1 MAFRHIR
8 TIHAHP
14 LPNLADERLGP
25 MIFWFIAIAITAA
38 ACVALVY
45 AGAGRMVNSSPEQR
59 PADTDQFRALLEGI
73 DADLASGKLDEEQ
86 ARAAKGE
93 LAREMIRARKDIRSP
108 VKGELGRMP
117 VIAGSVAVAA
127 IAFGI
132 YGQLGSPDMPANPL
146 AGRQDVA
153 AQSLDLDAAITS
165 IEARLAQTPDDA
177 RGWSVIGPAYMQLGR
192 FGDAANAF
200 RTLMDLTGETPA
212 LLTAFAEARLSDPNT
227 QDTAD
232 AIAAL
237 QKAAQDPTH
246 ARSRLYLAAEA
257 MRLEDYREAE
267 RLWEEAIA
275 LAEGTEPWLPAAR
288 QGLAVAQN
296 DGVDNTLAE
305 QNEMIAAMVGGLS
318 ERLYASGGTIEEWQ
332 QLVQSYI
339 VLQDLEKA
347 QLAYD
352 GAVAAY
358 PLTFDRGELDSL
370 ALGAGLKLNGGT
382 R

>member
-1 MAFRHIR
+1 
-8 TIHAHP
+8 
-14 LPNLADERLGP
+14 

-45 AGAGRMVNSSPEQR
+45 AGAGRMVNSSTAQTPE
-59 PADTDQFRALLEGI
+59 ATDQFRALLDGI

-93 LAREMIRARKDIRSP
+93 LAREMLRARKDTRLRLS
-108 VKGELGRMP
+108 GELGRAP
-117 VIAGSVAVAA
+117 VIVGAVAVAV

-132 YGQLGSPDMPANPL
+132 YGFLGRPDLPANPL
-146 AGRQDVA
+146 ADRQDVA
-153 AQSLDLDAAITS
+153 AQSIDLDAAIAS
-165 IEARLAQTPDDA
+165 IEERLKQTPDDV
-177 RGWSVIGPAYMQLGR
+177 RGWAVIGPAYMQLGR
-192 FGDAANAF
+192 FDDAANAF
-200 RTLMDLTGETPA
+200 RTLMDLSGETPE
-212 LLTAFAEARLSDPNT
+212 LLTAYAEARLSGPT
-227 QDTAD
+227 GAGAED

-237 QKAAQDPTH
+237 QKAAEDPTH

-257 MRLEDYREAE
+257 MRVEDYREAE
-267 RLWEEAIA
+267 RLWSAAIA
-275 LAEGTEPWLPAAR
+275 LAEGTEPWLAAAR
-288 QGLAVAQN
+288 QGLVVAQN
-296 DGVDNTLAE
+296 DGVDNTLE
-305 QNEMIAAMVGGLS
+305 QQNEMIAAMVGGLS

-339 VLQDLEKA
+339 VLDDLDNA
-347 QLAYD
+347 QRAYD
-352 GAVAAY
+352 AAVVAY

>member
-8 TIHAHP
+8 TIHANP
-14 LPNLADERLGP
+14 LPTVADERLGP

-45 AGAGRMVNSSPEQR
+45 AGAGRMVNSSTAQMPEQ
-59 PADTDQFRALLEGI
+59 TDQFRALLEGI

-93 LAREMIRARKDIRSP
+93 LAREMLRARKDARPKSS
-108 VKGELGRMP
+108 VELGRAP

-132 YGQLGSPDMPANPL
+132 YGFLGSPDLPANPL
-146 AGRQDVA
+146 AERQDVA
-153 AQSLDLDAAITS
+153 AQSIDLDAAIAS
-165 IEARLAQTPDDA
+165 IEERLKQTPDDV
-177 RGWSVIGPAYMQLGR
+177 RGWAVIGPAYMQLGR
-192 FGDAANAF
+192 FDDAANAF
-200 RTLMDLTGETPA
+200 RTLMDLSGETPE
-212 LLTAFAEARLSDPNT
+212 LLTAYAEARLSGPT
-227 QDTAD
+227 GAGAED

-237 QKAAQDPTH
+237 QKAAEDPTH

-257 MRLEDYREAE
+257 MRVEDYREAE
-267 RLWEEAIA
+267 RLWSAAIA
-275 LAEGTEPWLPAAR
+275 LAEGTEPWLAAAR
-288 QGLAVAQN
+288 QGLVVAQN
-296 DGVDNTLAE
+296 DGVDNTLE
-305 QNEMIAAMVGGLS
+305 QQNEMIAAMVGGLS

-339 VLQDLEKA
+339 VLDDLDNA
-347 QLAYD
+347 QRAFD
-352 GAVAAY
+352 AAVVAY